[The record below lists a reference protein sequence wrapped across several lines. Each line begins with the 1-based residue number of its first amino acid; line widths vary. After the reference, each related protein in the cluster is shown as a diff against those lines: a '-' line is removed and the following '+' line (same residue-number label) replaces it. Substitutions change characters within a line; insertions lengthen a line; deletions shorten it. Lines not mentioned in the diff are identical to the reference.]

1 FTVPDAG
8 ALLFELQPLRSP
20 AKLYVNG
27 AEFVVKP
34 LPSKLAVPL
43 RVHSPPPG
51 AAALAVAAVNELVSA
66 RAPATPTHARNR
78 TGLLIIHSAIGP
90 ARAGAEGK
98 RLPAPRAFDSNR
110 KFGSSRASVCRRSA
124 CYGRNTTLM
133 ARECLRSIAVSTAVR

>member
-1 FTVPDAG
+1 MPDVG

-51 AAALAVAAVNELVSA
+51 AAALGVAAASELVSA
-66 RAPATPTHARNR
+66 RAPATPTHARDR

-98 RLPAPRAFDSNR
+98 RLPAPRPFDSNG
-110 KFGSSRASVCRRSA
+110 KFGRRSGERLPSLGR
-124 CYGRNTTLM
+124 YGRKTTLM
-133 ARECLRSIAVSTAVR
+133 AR